1 MFKSRRTLFHTTAR
15 PTRRIGFY
23 IRICILLILTF
34 FIVMALHSHLS
45 RPNAVEKSPSFALKL
60 DTDSFLGQ
68 LAEYYVSDNHS
79 AKATQSGFYPLSD
92 GQEALLARIALIE
105 NSQHA
110 LDLQYYIYRDDS
122 TSSLLT
128 HAIYQ
133 AAERGVRV
141 RILLDDMQTRSDS
154 DMASLAAHDNIK
166 LRLFNA
172 FDNRVLRLLDFVTDF
187 GLMNHR
193 MHNKALIAD
202 NAFAIA
208 GGRNI
213 GNEYFAANHD
223 VDFGDFD
230 LLLAGSAVNDIS
242 DQFDLY
248 WNSTPSTPIESVVE
262 VNQTPTQQQIT
273 HWQRQ
278 LRNHFKGSEYL
289 ANINQ
294 LPLMK
299 ALSNETLPLYWGEAK
314 VYYDQ
319 PSKVYRSNDNDLML
333 HSLGEIL
340 SQTDSSLVL
349 VSPYF
354 VPTQTGTDLLVAAAR
369 TGVDITIIT
378 NSLASN
384 DVFAVHGWYAKYR
397 KQLLE
402 SGINLY
408 EVKADPQAKK
418 NYSWLGSSRTSLHAK
433 TFVIDDSKIFAGS
446 FNFDPRSA
454 FLNTEMG
461 VLIHSP
467 EFIADALVNVD
478 DVLRKSAY
486 KLSLDADGNIS
497 WLNQQTHFRYDS
509 EPDASIW
516 LRLGAW
522 IAGILPI
529 ETQL

>member
-1 MFKSRRTLFHTTAR
+1 MFRSRRTIFHTSPR
-15 PTRRIGFY
+15 PTRRLGFY
-23 IRICILLILTF
+23 LKTGLILLVTLLIAT
-34 FIVMALHSHLS
+34 ALYSHFS
-45 RPNAVEKSPSFALKL
+45 RPHPVEKTSSLALPLNLQTK
-60 DTDSFLGQ
+60 LGQ
-68 LAEYYVSDNHS
+68 LANHYVNENETS
-79 AKATQSGFYPLSD
+79 AAALSGFYPLSD
-92 GQEALLARIALIE
+92 GQEALFARIALIE
-105 NSQHA
+105 NSEQS
-110 LDLQYYIYRDDS
+110 LDFQYYIYRNDS

-141 RILLDDMQTRSDS
+141 RILLDDMQSRNDS
-154 DMASLAAHDNIK
+154 DMADLATHDNIE

-172 FDNRVLRLLDFVTDF
+172 FDNRMLRILDFVTHF
-187 GLMNHR
+187 GQINRR

-202 NAFAIA
+202 SAFAIA

-230 LLLAGSAVNDIS
+230 LLLAGNSVAEINH
-242 DQFDLY
+242 QFDLY
-248 WNSTPSTPIESVVE
+248 WNSTPATPIEALIEES
-262 VNQTPTQQQIT
+262 QAPTTEQIT

-278 LRNHFKGSEYL
+278 LKNHFNGSEYL

-299 ALSNETLPLYWGEAK
+299 ALSSETLSLYWGEAK

-319 PSKVYRSNDNDLML
+319 PSKVYRPEESELML
-333 HSLGEIL
+333 HALGDIL
-340 SQTDSSLVL
+340 SQTHSSFVL

-354 VPTQTGTDLLVAAAR
+354 VPTQAGTDLLTKAAR
-369 TGVDITIIT
+369 AGIDITIIT

-397 KQLLE
+397 QQLLE
-402 SGINLY
+402 SGVTLY

-433 TFVIDDSKIFAGS
+433 TFVIDGHKVFVGS

-461 VLIHSP
+461 VLINSP
-467 EFIADALVNVD
+467 QFVSDALVNVD
-478 DVLRKSAY
+478 EILRKSAY
-486 KLSLDADGNIS
+486 QLTLDPDGNIL
-497 WLNQQTHFRYDS
+497 WLNHQTQISYDR
-509 EPDASIW
+509 EPEASIW
-516 LRLGAW
+516 LRIGAW
-522 IAGILPI
+522 IAGVLPI
-529 ETQL
+529 EKQL

>member
-1 MFKSRRTLFHTTAR
+1 MFRSQRTIFHTT
-15 PTRRIGFY
+15 PRRSRRRGFY
-23 IRICILLILTF
+23 IFTTLLLLIGVLIGT
-34 FIVMALHSHLS
+34 ALYSHFS
-45 RPNAVEKSPSFALKL
+45 RPDAADKLPSFAIPL
-60 DTDSFLGQ
+60 DSQGFLGQ
-68 LAEYYVSDNHS
+68 LADHYVSENNNTS
-79 AKATQSGFYPLSD
+79 TSLTGFYPLSD

-105 NSQHA
+105 NSQHT

-154 DMASLAAHDNIK
+154 DMASLAAHDHIE

-187 GLMNHR
+187 GQMNRR

-230 LLLAGSAVNDIS
+230 LLLAGSSVHDIS

-248 WNSTPSTPIESVVE
+248 WNSAPATPIESVIE
-262 VNQTPTQQQIT
+262 VNQAPTPEKIT

-299 ALSNETLPLYWGEAK
+299 ALSNETLPLYWGAAK

-319 PSKVYRSNDNDLML
+319 PSKVYRPDNNDLML
-333 HSLGEIL
+333 HSLSDIL
-340 SQTDSSLVL
+340 SQTNTSLVL

-354 VPTQTGTDLLVAAAR
+354 VPTQAGTDLLVTAADS
-369 TGVDITIIT
+369 GVDITIIT

-402 SGINLY
+402 AGINLY
-408 EVKADPQAKK
+408 EVKTDPQAKK

-433 TFVIDDSKIFAGS
+433 TFVIDESEIFAGS

-467 EFIADALVNVD
+467 EFIADTLVNVD

-486 KLSLDADGNIS
+486 KLTLDADSNIS
-497 WLNQQTHFRYDS
+497 WLNQQTNIRYDS
-509 EPDASIW
+509 EPDTSLW
-516 LRLGAW
+516 LRIGAW
-522 IAGILPI
+522 VAGVLPI

>member
-1 MFKSRRTLFHTTAR
+1 MFRSRRTIFHTTSR
-15 PTRRIGFY
+15 PTRRFGFY
-23 IRICILLILTF
+23 LRTGLLLLITVLVAT
-34 FIVMALHSHLS
+34 ALYAHFS
-45 RPNAVEKSPSFALKL
+45 RP
-60 DTDSFLGQ
+60 DSVIKASSLTLPLNPNTKLGQ
-68 LAEYYVSDNHS
+68 LATHYMSENQTS
-79 AKATQSGFYPLSD
+79 AADQSGFYPLSD

-105 NSQHA
+105 NSEQS

-128 HAIYQ
+128 HAIFQ

-141 RILLDDMQTRSDS
+141 RILLDDMQSRSDS
-154 DMASLAAHDNIK
+154 DMAALAAHDNIE

-172 FDNRVLRLLDFVTDF
+172 FDNRVLRMLDFLTNF
-187 GLMNHR
+187 SQMNRR

-202 NAFAIA
+202 SAFAIA

-213 GNEYFAANHD
+213 GDEYFAANHD

-230 LLLAGSAVNDIS
+230 LLLAGNSVAEIS
-242 DQFDLY
+242 HQFDLY
-248 WNSTPSTPIESVVE
+248 WNSTPATPIEALVE
-262 VNQTPTQQQIT
+262 VGQAPTAEQVTQ
-273 HWQRQ
+273 WQRQ
-278 LRNHFKGSEYL
+278 LRNHFDGSEYS

-294 LPLMK
+294 LPLMR
-299 ALSNETLPLYWGEAK
+299 ALNGKTLPLYWGEAK

-319 PSKVYRSNDNDLML
+319 PSKVYQPDQSQLML
-333 HSLGEIL
+333 HSLGDIL
-340 SQTDSSLVL
+340 SQADSSFVL

-354 VPTQTGTDLLVAAAR
+354 VPTQAGTDLLTKAAQE
-369 TGVDITIIT
+369 GLDITIIT

-397 KQLLE
+397 KQLIE

-433 TFVIDDSKIFAGS
+433 TFVIDGRKIFAGS

-461 VLIHSP
+461 VLINAP
-467 EFIADALVNVD
+467 EFVTDALMNVD
-478 DVLRKSAY
+478 DILHKSAY
-486 KLSLDADGNIS
+486 QLMLDNQGNLLWI
-497 WLNQQTHFRYDS
+497 NHQTHRRYDS
-509 EPDASIW
+509 EPDTSIW
-516 LRLGAW
+516 LRIGAW